1 MRIAHLQACV
11 LEWPPRL
18 HGDPQGSSPL
28 QARHPR
34 VVGHSMPLAQF
45 GVRVDDL
52 RVLHQPV
59 AEVVDDGGDGED
71 AAETF
76 ITSRFCDVFA
86 LLWVYLLAMASGSL
100 SGRSR
105 QLSVTVSRS
114 GHLVAF
120 IRLRNSVSS
129 ASGKPMRNGRIVASP
144 VTAASSSVRE
154 PAVMSVICVLPFR
167 RVEATPR
174 WCPRPP
180 RRRRVDAVLSLT
192 PPNPNSH
199 RPVDSRTGQ
208 SWDRTDGRLRSAYW
222 GPAAAGAAGS
232 TCSSCSREVMLSFVE
247 TFLKWD
253 LTVRPLMNSRL
264 PLSTLDKPS
273 PARPASGPS

>member
-34 VVGHSMPLAQF
+34 VVCHRMPLAQF

-59 AEVVDDGGDGED
+59 ADVVDDGGDGED

-76 ITSRFCDVFA
+76 IKSRFCHDSA

-114 GHLVAF
+114 GHLVAP
-120 IRLRNSVSS
+120 LAVSMRCS
-129 ASGKPMRNGRIVASP
+129 ASLRPARTRIGRWTARPASP
-144 VTAASSSVRE
+144 
-154 PAVMSVICVLPFR
+154 
-167 RVEATPR
+167 
-174 WCPRPP
+174 
-180 RRRRVDAVLSLT
+180 
-192 PPNPNSH
+192 
-199 RPVDSRTGQ
+199 
-208 SWDRTDGRLRSAYW
+208 
-222 GPAAAGAAGS
+222 GAKPTAGS
-232 TCSSCSREVMLSFVE
+232 VPPTGGLRQ
-247 TFLKWD
+247 
-253 LTVRPLMNSRL
+253 
-264 PLSTLDKPS
+264 
-273 PARPASGPS
+273 PARPAARARAAPAR

>member
-34 VVGHSMPLAQF
+34 VVGLRMPLAQF

-76 ITSRFCDVFA
+76 IKSRFCHDSA

-114 GHLVAF
+114 GHLVAPLAC
-120 IRLRNSVSS
+120 RCGAQPHS
-129 ASGKPMRNGRIVASP
+129 AR
-144 VTAASSSVRE
+144 
-154 PAVMSVICVLPFR
+154 
-167 RVEATPR
+167 
-174 WCPRPP
+174 
-180 RRRRVDAVLSLT
+180 
-192 PPNPNSH
+192 PNSH
-199 RPVDSRTGQ
+199 RPVDSQTGQ
-208 SWDRTDGRLRSAYW
+208 SWGKTNGRLRSAYW

-232 TCSSCSREVMLSFVE
+232 TCSSCSREVMLSFV
-247 TFLKWD
+247 
-253 LTVRPLMNSRL
+253 
-264 PLSTLDKPS
+264 
-273 PARPASGPS
+273 

>member
-1 MRIAHLQACV
+1 MRIAHLQAGV
-11 LEWPPRL
+11 LEWPPCL
-18 HGDPQGSSPL
+18 HGHPQGSSPL

-34 VVGHSMPLAQF
+34 VVRHRMPLAQL

-71 AAETF
+71 AAKTF
-76 ITSRFCDVFA
+76 IKSRFCHDSV
-86 LLWVYLLAMASGSL
+86 LLWVCLLAMASGSL

-105 QLSVTVSRS
+105 QLSVTVSRA

-154 PAVMSVICVLPFR
+154 PAVMSVICVLLSSGGSDPMS
-167 RVEATPR
+167 
-174 WCPRPP
+174 RP
-180 RRRRVDAVLSLT
+180 
-192 PPNPNSH
+192 
-199 RPVDSRTGQ
+199 
-208 SWDRTDGRLRSAYW
+208 
-222 GPAAAGAAGS
+222 
-232 TCSSCSREVMLSFVE
+232 
-247 TFLKWD
+247 
-253 LTVRPLMNSRL
+253 RL
-264 PLSTLDKPS
+264 PS
-273 PARPASGPS
+273 PL